1 MFSIKSKIIFA
12 YTLVFGVMLS
22 GFSFI
27 IFQSTKH
34 AEFQKLEANLKSYS
48 VALQTEIAEELS
60 KDGELDLKE
69 LRSVRA
75 KGLGGVRFQLFNS
88 SHKKILSD
96 SILSQFPE
104 INFNQAEKQVFHY
117 SKFHIQKESFKI
129 LWIPFETEQDSLYV
143 LETAASMKDAYEDLD
158 RLFYIFIII
167 IPLGLILT
175 GIMAY
180 FISKAAF
187 KPITQMAETA
197 KKITGNNLDQKLK
210 LPKAKDEVRALGET
224 LNEMVERLD
233 NAFKSQKRFVADA
246 SHEIRTPLT
255 VIQTELEILE
265 RKLTDIE
272 AKESIK
278 SALNEIEGLTKLTS
292 SLLTLSKLDSSQI
305 KLNLTLVRLD
315 ELLTEC
321 VQLLNRQARKKNV
334 QLNLQINDA
343 AEVKGDK
350 EKLKSVFVNL
360 LDNAI
365 KFSNTNSSVS
375 IKLEITGSKIIKI
388 YFEDNGCGIPAQEL
402 PYIFKRFYRSNE
414 TRAEI
419 IGNGLGLAIAKEI
432 VDMHKGEITVS
443 SEVGTNTVFSVILP
457 MNII

>member
-60 KDGELDLKE
+60 KDRELDLKE

-75 KGLGGVRFQLFNS
+75 KGLSGVRFQLFNY

-104 INFNQAEKQVFHY
+104 INFNQTEKQVFHY
-117 SKFHIQKESFKI
+117 SKFHTPKESFKI

-187 KPITQMAETA
+187 KPITQMSETA
-197 KKITGNNLDQKLK
+197 KKITGNNLDQRLK

-233 NAFKSQKRFVADA
+233 DAFKSQKRFVADA

-265 RKLTDIE
+265 RKLTDAE

-278 SALNEIEGLTKLTS
+278 SSLNEIDGLTKLTS

-315 ELLTEC
+315 ELLTDC
-321 VQLLNRQARKKNV
+321 IQLLNSQAIKKNV
-334 QLNLQINDA
+334 QLNLQISDSVEIKA
-343 AEVKGDK
+343 DK

-360 LDNAI
+360 IDNAI
-365 KFSNTNSSVS
+365 KFSNSGSSVS
-375 IKLEITGSKIIKI
+375 VKLEIIDSKRIKII
-388 YFEDNGCGIPAQEL
+388 FEDNGSGIPVHEL

-419 IGNGLGLAIAKEI
+419 SGNGLGLAITKEI

-443 SEVGTNTVFSVILP
+443 SEVGANTVFSVILP
-457 MNII
+457 VNIF

>member
-12 YTLVFGVMLS
+12 YTLVFGIMLS
-22 GFSFI
+22 AFSFI
-27 IFQSTKH
+27 IFQSTRH

-48 VALQTEIAEELS
+48 VALQTEIMEELN
-60 KDGELDLKE
+60 GGGTLDIKE
-69 LRSVRA
+69 LRSVHA
-75 KGLGGVRFQLFNS
+75 KGLSGVRFQLFDS
-88 SHKKILSD
+88 MHKKILSD
-96 SILSQFPE
+96 SVLSQAPN
-104 INFNQAEKQVFHY
+104 IDFNKEKRQYFHF
-117 SKFHIQKESFKI
+117 SRFHTPKETLKI
-129 LWIPFETEQDSLYV
+129 LWMPIETEQDSLYM
-143 LETAASMKDAYEDLD
+143 LETAASLRDAYEDLD
-158 RLFYIFIII
+158 RLFYIFIIV

-187 KPITQMAETA
+187 KPVTKMADNA
-197 KKITGNNLDQKLK
+197 KEITGNNLDKRLE

-233 NAFKSQKRFVADA
+233 DAFKSQKRFVADA

-265 RKLTDIE
+265 RKLSDDE

-278 SALNEIEGLTKLTS
+278 IALNEIDGLTKLTS

-305 KLNLTLVRLD
+305 RLNLTVVRLD
-315 ELLTEC
+315 ELLTDC
-321 VQLLNRQARKKNV
+321 VQLLNKQAIRKSVK
-334 QLNLQINDA
+334 LDLQINDA
-343 AEVKGDK
+343 VEIKADK

-360 LDNAI
+360 IENAI
-365 KFSNTNSSVS
+365 KFSNTGSFVSV
-375 IKLEITGSKIIKI
+375 KLGVMDSKDIKI
-388 YFEDNGCGIPAQEL
+388 EFEDNGSGIPPHEL

-419 IGNGLGLAIAKEI
+419 SGNGLGLAIAKEI
-432 VDMHKGEITVS
+432 IDMHKGRITVS
-443 SEVGTNTVFSVILP
+443 SELGKGTVFTVILP
-457 MNII
+457 MNIV